1 MASPHFI
8 NWVERRGEQLRA
20 KCDLAPFARLD
31 PFNLAQ
37 RMEVHV
43 IKPDDIVGVAD
54 DALEQILVLDCDSW
68 DAGTIHLPDGR
79 HVVVMNPKRGRERQ
93 HASLMEELSHIHLEH
108 APTKLQAINGIYLRE
123 WKQTHETEA
132 YWVGAAALVPRR
144 VIKGGITR
152 RISLEAL
159 ASQCGVSRQLV
170 EFREKVLGLRLLR
183 PNMTGDPIV

>member
-20 KCDLAPFARLD
+20 KCGLTPFARLD
-31 PFNLAQ
+31 PFLLAQ
-37 RMEVHV
+37 KMEVHV

-54 DALEQILVLDCDSW
+54 DALEQILVLDCGSW
-68 DAGTIHLPDGR
+68 DAGTVLLPDGR

-123 WKQTHETEA
+123 WRQTHETEA

-144 VIKGGITR
+144 VVKGAITR
-152 RISLEAL
+152 RMTVEAL
-159 ASQCGVSRQLV
+159 AMQCGVSCPLI
-170 EFREKVLGLRLLR
+170 EFREKVLGLRLAR
-183 PNMTGDPIV
+183 APMPVAD